1 MFDKLVIERF
11 RGIRYASI
19 DGFKQINLF
28 FGKNNCGKSTLLES
42 LFLVSGLSN
51 PLLPLHVN
59 MVRGYGKYSLE
70 DLKLDFYNLDSSQPI
85 HIRVKNNEIR
95 DLNIT
100 IFVQNR
106 NTVSLNTENANILSN
121 IDEGK
126 YGLKLKFKINNK
138 SFSSFLRFDQSQP
151 NDVNRVSPDNYNE
164 SLRCIYLS
172 PKFDFSGSISGLQNI
187 IKNKDE
193 HFIVEGLQILE
204 PRVKDF
210 TFTDNEMF
218 VDIGLNKR
226 IPVNMLGDGA
236 RKIVALL
243 TTVYDCKD
251 GALLIDEISNGFHYS
266 VMSNLWKV
274 IIHTAIKNNTQLF
287 ITTHDIDSIKGLR
300 NAALDKYSEIVAAFK
315 LLKTSDDELKALHY
329 SLDSIDYSIKQEIE
343 IR

>member
-59 MVRGYGKYSLE
+59 MVRGYGKYRLE
-70 DLKLDFYNLDSSQPI
+70 DLQFDFYNLDSSKPI
-85 HIRVKNNEIR
+85 HIRVTNKEIR
-95 DLNIT
+95 DLNIRLYE
-100 IFVQNR
+100 QNQD
-106 NTVSLNTENANILSN
+106 TVSLNTKNANILSN

-126 YGLKLKFKINNK
+126 YGLKLEFQIDNK
-138 SFSSFLRFDQSQP
+138 PFSSSLRFDSSKS
-151 NDVNRVSPDNYNE
+151 NNISRVTPKNYNE
-164 SLRCIYLS
+164 SLRCVYLNA
-172 PKFDFSGSISGLQNI
+172 KFDFSGSIGGLQNI

-210 TFTDNEMF
+210 TFTDNEMY

-226 IPVNMLGDGA
+226 IPVNMMGDGA

-243 TTVYDCKD
+243 TTLYDCKD

-266 VMSNLWKV
+266 VMSNMWKV
-274 IIHTAIKNNTQLF
+274 IIHAAIKNNTQLF
-287 ITTHDIDSIKGLR
+287 VTTHDIDSIKGLR
-300 NAALDKYSEIVAAFK
+300 NAALDKYSEIVVAFK
-315 LLKTSDDELKALHY
+315 LLKTSDDELKALDY